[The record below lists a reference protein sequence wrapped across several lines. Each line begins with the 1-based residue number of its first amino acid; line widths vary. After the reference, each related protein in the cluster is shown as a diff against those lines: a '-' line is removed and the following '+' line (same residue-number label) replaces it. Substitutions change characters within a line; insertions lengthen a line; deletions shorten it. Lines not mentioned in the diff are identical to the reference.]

1 MKLDDLLNNNSVFNN
16 FIVYRSFYYASLK
29 VLNHLWNN
37 ELSELIRIPNCPWA
51 RLPFIF
57 NTLQ

>member
-29 VLNHLWNN
+29 ILNYLWNN
-37 ELSELIRIPNCPWA
+37 ELHRWQAER
-51 RLPFIF
+51 
-57 NTLQ
+57 